1 MQTALRESIPEGCF
15 CVLSDFSVVQALAQD
30 VFPNTVAVQI
40 VDQRTFAETERGI
53 QRADTGAKVADAED

>member
-1 MQTALRESIPEGCF
+1 MQTALPEGIPEGCF

-40 VDQRTFAETERGI
+40 VDQRAFAETERGI

>member
-30 VFPNTVAVQI
+30 VFPNAIMVQVI
-40 VDQRTFAETERGI
+40 DQRAFAETKRGI
-53 QRADTGAKVADAED
+53 QRTGTGAKVADAED

>member
-1 MQTALRESIPEGCF
+1 MQTALQESIPEGCF

-30 VFPNTVAVQI
+30 VFPNAIMVQI
-40 VDQRTFAETERGI
+40 IDQRTFAETERGI